1 VLLRCRSSL
10 AVAAR
15 ALRVGAAAVTA
26 CCTEGPTRHATVT
39 CGTRQWS
46 LQWTECACVTGS
58 YVCAGGRNLRSII
71 ASLFRILRTVSVG
84 PAELA
89 VAACRLWAHPRVRS
103 LHGPCLPAQ
112 DRLTTNM
119 WRWVWDVLPR
129 VRRDMYPW
137 KSPNLANYT
146 RVKEARA

>member
-1 VLLRCRSSL
+1 M
-10 AVAAR
+10 AV
-15 ALRVGAAAVTA
+15 VVAVD
-26 CCTEGPTRHATVT
+26 RM
-39 CGTRQWS
+39 
-46 LQWTECACVTGS
+46 CACHWYLCVRWRTES
-58 YVCAGGRNLRSII
+58 ALI

-84 PAELA
+84 PAGLA
-89 VAACRLWAHPRVRS
+89 VAAYRLWAHPRVRS

>member
-1 VLLRCRSSL
+1 M
-10 AVAAR
+10 
-15 ALRVGAAAVTA
+15 
-26 CCTEGPTRHATVT
+26 
-39 CGTRQWS
+39 
-46 LQWTECACVTGS
+46 CACHW
-58 YVCAGGRNLRSII
+58 YVCVRWRTESALNNREFVSHSSNGRRRSGRAFSRGLLIGG
-71 ASLFRILRTVSVG
+71 
-84 PAELA
+84 
-89 VAACRLWAHPRVRS
+89 WAHPRVRS